1 MLNST
6 VSDNAFFGSVDLKDF
21 YLGTPVSL
29 PLSQRQFIRIDVGTY
44 SPQS

>member
-21 YLGTPVSL
+21 YLDTPVSL
-29 PLSQRQFIRIDVGTY
+29 PL
-44 SPQS
+44 